1 MKFLFLIL
9 AAVCLVASTPIN
21 TEAQTE
27 SPYANCI
34 SMKMGDDFVQ
44 LNMDE
49 DCNEAQ
55 WSQAVTHYKAN
66 GYPHED
72 SYMDMFG
79 SKFIQLESDKWVQDK
94 ADLDEYLKGVE

>member
-1 MKFLFLIL
+1 MKLLFLTL
-9 AAVCLVASTPIN
+9 VAVCLVASNPLN
-21 TEAQTE
+21 TEAQTV
-27 SPYANCI
+27 SSYANCI
-34 SMKMGDDFVQ
+34 SMKMVDNFVQ

-49 DCNEAQ
+49 DCDEAQ
-55 WSQAVTHYKAN
+55 WSQAVAHYKAN

-79 SKFIQLESDKWVQDK
+79 SKFIQLDSDKWVQDK